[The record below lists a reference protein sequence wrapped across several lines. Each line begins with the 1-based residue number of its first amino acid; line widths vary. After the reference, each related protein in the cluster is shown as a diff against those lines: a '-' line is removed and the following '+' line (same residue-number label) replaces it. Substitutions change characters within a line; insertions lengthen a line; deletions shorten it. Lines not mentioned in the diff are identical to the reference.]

1 MTRLAFHRI
10 MQGTK
15 KLPGKNLGT
24 WPQGEKRSFTFDQ
37 PGVVPLLC
45 NVHPEMS
52 GYVLVVPTPRVSGP
66 QLVALAFP
74 RRSLSLR
81 RIELSTGQGGTLV
94 VVTAA
99 NQHLAI
105 RKKRCRILGSVRGH
119 PPCDRV
125 CIGVE
130 VVEIGGV

>member
-52 GYVLVVPTPRVSGP
+52 GYVLVVPTPYYAERDKDGNYKIDNVPDG
-66 QLVALAFP
+66 QHNVVAWRERGKEP
-74 RRSLSLR
+74 
-81 RIELSTGQGGTLV
+81 IE
-94 VVTAA
+94 
-99 NQHLAI
+99 N
-105 RKKRCRILGSVRGH
+105 CVRGRAI
-119 PPCDRV
+119 PKRTSV
-125 CIGVE
+125 
-130 VVEIGGV
+130 